1 MNVSIVALGEFLF
14 AIVGLIAS
22 GLLNLFAMA
31 VGMTAGLVI
40 GVIVMMLA
48 LPVIFKQSLRWAYAD
63 VMQDKKKRLT
73 SYYLYDLTFA
83 DIRKREKKYVLLY
96 GAIMVLPTLVFLY
109 LTFEVDTRIYISVME
124 GLHVT
129 FAAYCTIL
137 NYARQMKES
146 YWCLAIVNSRNIL
159 LWTKTKESSTE
170 LYCILVLRIGQKT
183 GRFFNGKKEDTK
195 ITSRGRTGG

>member
-1 MNVSIVALGEFLF
+1 MMNVSIVALGEFLF

-22 GLLNLFAMA
+22 GLLNLLAMA

-48 LPVIFKQSLRWAYAD
+48 LPVIFEQSLRWAYAD
-63 VMQDKKKRLT
+63 VMQDKKRRLT
-73 SYYLYDLTFA
+73 SYYLRDLTLA

-96 GAIMVLPTLVFLY
+96 GTIMVLPTLVFLY

-129 FAAYCTIL
+129 FAAYSVYVGFFITL
-137 NYARQMKES
+137 S
-146 YWCLAIVNSRNIL
+146 FIL
-159 LWTKTKESSTE
+159 LTDIFSQGHYHFE
-170 LYCILVLRIGQKT
+170 LRETDERKLLVLGDHQFSQYIALDEDERIV
-183 GRFFNGKKEDTK
+183 D
-195 ITSRGRTGG
+195 

>member
-22 GLLNLFAMA
+22 GLLNLLAMA

-48 LPVIFKQSLRWAYAD
+48 LPVIFEQSLRWAYAD
-63 VMQDKKKRLT
+63 VMQDKKRRLT
-73 SYYLYDLTFA
+73 SYYLRDLTLA

-96 GAIMVLPTLVFLY
+96 GTIMVLPTLVFLY

-129 FAAYCTIL
+129 FAAYSVYVGFFITL
-137 NYARQMKES
+137 S
-146 YWCLAIVNSRNIL
+146 FIL
-159 LWTKTKESSTE
+159 LTDIFSQGHYHFE
-170 LYCILVLRIGQKT
+170 LRETDERKLLVLGDHQFSQYIALDEDERIV
-183 GRFFNGKKEDTK
+183 D
-195 ITSRGRTGG
+195 